1 MDKILK
7 FFIIFVII
15 ALVLAFFVGP
25 GYVCVAVMVFIACCV
40 ARIYR
45 RNEEWLSAIYEK
57 INEDK
62 TDDSEK

>member
-7 FFIIFVII
+7 FFIISVII

-25 GYVCVAVMVFIACCV
+25 GFVCVVVTVFTACCV
-40 ARIYR
+40 VRMYR
-45 RNEEWLSAIYEK
+45 KNEEWLSAIYEK

-62 TDDSEK
+62 TDDTE